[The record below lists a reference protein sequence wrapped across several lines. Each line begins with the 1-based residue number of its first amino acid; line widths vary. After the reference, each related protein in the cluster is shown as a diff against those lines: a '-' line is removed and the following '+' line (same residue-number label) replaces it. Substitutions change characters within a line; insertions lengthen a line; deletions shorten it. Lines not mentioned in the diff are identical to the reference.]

1 MYPDEYRYTR
11 EHEWIKLESQRA
23 TVGITH
29 YAQEQLGD
37 IVFVE
42 LPKVGAHFAAMEA
55 FGTVESVKAVSEIYC
70 PVSGT
75 IEEVNASL
83 SDNPALLNQDPHGK
97 AWLIKIRVDDPA
109 ELASLMTAEQYEAF
123 IRSSEQAE
131 S

>member
-1 MYPDEYRYTR
+1 MYPRDCRYTR
-11 EHEWIKLESQRA
+11 EHEWIKLDGKVA

-42 LPKVGAHFAAMEA
+42 LPKVGAHFQAMEP

-75 IEEVNASL
+75 VEEANTSL
-83 SDNPALLNQDPHGK
+83 NENPALLNQEPHGR
-97 AWLIKIRVDDPA
+97 AWLIRMKVDDPK
-109 ELASLMTAEQYEAF
+109 EVQSLMSAQDYDAF
-123 IRSSEQAE
+123 LRSTEQAG
-131 S
+131 